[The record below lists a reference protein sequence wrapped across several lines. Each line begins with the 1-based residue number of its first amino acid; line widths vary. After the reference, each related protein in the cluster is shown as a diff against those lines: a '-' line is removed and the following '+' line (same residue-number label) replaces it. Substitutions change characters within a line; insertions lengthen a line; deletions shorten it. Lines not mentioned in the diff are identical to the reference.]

1 MDKVTIL
8 KKEIAEE
15 TREILKDLNQF
26 NFADSDDDKVRNS
39 MILLIE
45 KASDIFALES
55 ELKDLLTDTK
65 ERG

>member
-39 MILLIE
+39 MILLSE